1 MKKDEKSNDLITT
14 RNTHSMEK
22 NEKRWKKDM
31 KKKAKKKKKG
41 KNWWYNYDKKHSFYQ
56 KYLNQ
61 ISHAI
66 QLHSFQSLKFT

>member
-31 KKKAKKKKKG
+31 KKKAKKKKMEKINDTITTRNTHSI
-41 KNWWYNYDKKHSFYQ
+41 KNIWIKSHMLSNYILFKV
-56 KYLNQ
+56 
-61 ISHAI
+61 
-66 QLHSFQSLKFT
+66 

>member
-41 KNWWYNYDKKHSFYQ
+41 KN
-56 KYLNQ
+56 
-61 ISHAI
+61 
-66 QLHSFQSLKFT
+66 

>member
-31 KKKAKKKKKG
+31 KKEAKTMEKSNDTITTRNTHSI
-41 KNWWYNYDKKHSFYQ
+41 KNIWIKSHMLSNYILFKV
-56 KYLNQ
+56 
-61 ISHAI
+61 
-66 QLHSFQSLKFT
+66 

>member
-31 KKKAKKKKKG
+31 KKEAKKNGKK
-41 KNWWYNYDKKHSFYQ
+41 
-56 KYLNQ
+56 
-61 ISHAI
+61 
-66 QLHSFQSLKFT
+66 